1 MANSIIT
8 YTDDL
13 HIAQSIV
20 RKDEQ
25 VTIDFLYVR
34 CYPLFNSVF
43 HRFYTDCSCV
53 REFIDEI
60 YLLVMTPSKV
70 TGKVKL
76 ENYRGESTLFTWF
89 KVVALSYCFKKF
101 KRRIDVVEQ
110 VERQE
115 KNTSDDS
122 FAEETA
128 SIGLDFTN
136 MNSMDVEMVI
146 NLMPNLR
153 YRAIIRLRYLEDKS
167 NEETA
172 QILGMSMENYYNSH
186 KRAKDQ
192 YLSVLRKEEHHG

>member
-1 MANSIIT
+1 MT
-8 YTDDL
+8 YTDDI

-43 HRFYTDCSCV
+43 QRFYTDCSCV

-101 KRRIDVVEQ
+101 KRRIEVMEK

-115 KNTSDDS
+115 KKTSNDS
-122 FAEETA
+122 FVEKTS
-128 SIGLDFTN
+128 SIELDFAN
-136 MNSMDVEMVI
+136 LNSMDAESVI

-153 YRAIIRLRYLEDKS
+153 YRAIIRLRYIEEKS

-172 QILGMSMENYYNSH
+172 QILGMRMDNYYNNH
-186 KRAKDQ
+186 KRAKEQ
-192 YLSVLRKEEHHG
+192 YLSVLRKEENNG